1 MWQRIR
7 GILFD
12 NLALKLA
19 SLLLA
24 LLLYAHVVT
33 DQEREAVV
41 QIPIAAVGLADTLT
55 SVGELPPRVAVK
67 VRGKWKD
74 LIRLNLTRPFLSIDL
89 AGAKPGTFR
98 TSITAA
104 DISSRAIPPELTRQI
119 TVTEVLDPR
128 SVDLAIEP
136 KATKSL
142 PVRAR
147 VVGTPAAGYVL
158 DRAPDVEPDS
168 VRVIG
173 PAKLVGGIDT
183 LYTVAVDITGE
194 REKIQRQVAL
204 ALPANVANLETRRYV
219 VTITLD
225 RAGADSS
232 SGRTRRR

>member
-1 MWQRIR
+1 MWKRVR
-7 GILFD
+7 AILFE
-12 NLALKLA
+12 NLGLKAA

-33 DQEREAVV
+33 DQERESVV

-74 LIRLNLTRPFLSIDL
+74 LIRLGLTRPFLSIDL
-89 AGAKPGTFR
+89 ATAKAGMFR
-98 TSITAA
+98 TTITAD
-104 DISSRAIPPELTRQI
+104 DISRRAIPPDLARLVS
-119 TVTEVLDPR
+119 VTEVLDPR

-136 KATKSL
+136 KATRSL

-147 VVGTPAAGYVL
+147 IVGTPAEGYVL
-158 DRAPDVEPDS
+158 DADPDVQPES
-168 VRVIG
+168 VTVMG
-173 PAKLVGGIDT
+173 PARLVRGIDT

-204 ALPANVANLETRRYV
+204 ALPANVANLETRRCV
-219 VTITLD
+219 VTIRLA
-225 RAGADSS
+225 RAGSDSVS
-232 SGRTRRR
+232 DRSRVR